1 MRKIFTLW
9 IWMKI
14 NFKMRIDIF
23 VEGVRLFSVFHATQ
37 IHSSSS
43 GYKFSRPDMLCLTKA
58 GVLDIMLILLLLMDM
73 SWLSPSPDLSLPFQN
88 NTFSDVVSHFS
99 TRRCCC
105 TTLHLYIFANDTC
118 EWTMHKLNLF
128 YLRIF
133 FKCKWYGPQQT

>member
-1 MRKIFTLW
+1 MNLDENKFQNANWYIRGRREIIFC
-9 IWMKI
+9 
-14 NFKMRIDIF
+14 
-23 VEGVRLFSVFHATQ
+23 FSCITP

-43 GYKFSRPDMLCLTKA
+43 GYEFNRPDMLCLTKA
-58 GVLDIMLILLLLMDM
+58 GVLDIVLILLLLMDM
-73 SWLSPSPDLSLPFQN
+73 SWLCPSPDLSLPIQN